1 MARERVLI
9 LEVDILVRILRVRNI
24 TSQRVRRA
32 LREVRVAHSLLVDE
46 DRVRQGRSL
55 RLVDR
60 MVAATIVRLQLA
72 QDVSRDPLVGAAY
85 AFHLLTA
92 LVLVGQAHA
101 AAEHL
106 LVFATVI

>member
-9 LEVDILVRILRVRNI
+9 LEVDILVRILRVRQI
-24 TSQRVRRA
+24 TSQRVSRA
-32 LREVRVAHSLLVDE
+32 LREERAAHSLLVAE
-46 DRVRQGRSL
+46 DRVTLWRRL

-60 MVAATIVRLQLA
+60 VVTGTIVLLQLA
-72 QDVSRDPLVGAAY
+72 QDVSCDPLVGAED

-106 LVFATVI
+106 LVLATVM